1 MQLTKLSILLITLL
15 LFTLGCGG
23 ALNSSSP
30 PITDKLVQARLTD
43 FTVEKGSDLILTMS
57 EAVNID
63 KQIEARLLQQEKSD
77 DFPDYKY
84 EIILHDIKP
93 NVQKKFTEILVVT
106 GNGPITKV
114 KGVYPPDDSQY
125 AIYIAIG
132 KKPLKIRIRDLEKSK
147 VLISVY

>member
-1 MQLTKLSILLITLL
+1 MTVVMTLRKSPGRYTTYPISEYSQGLFWEYEIGILNLRRWRFVMQLTKLSILLITLL

-84 EIILHDIKP
+84 EIILM
-93 NVQKKFTEILVVT
+93 T
-106 GNGPITKV
+106 
-114 KGVYPPDDSQY
+114 
-125 AIYIAIG
+125 
-132 KKPLKIRIRDLEKSK
+132 
-147 VLISVY
+147 